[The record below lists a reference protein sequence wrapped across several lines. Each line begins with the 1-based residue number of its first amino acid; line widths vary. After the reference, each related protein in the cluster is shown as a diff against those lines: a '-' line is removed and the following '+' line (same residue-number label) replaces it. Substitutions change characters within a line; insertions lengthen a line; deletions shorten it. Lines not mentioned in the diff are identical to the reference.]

1 MRQILVHL
9 LDRLLIDGLAAQ
21 ILDPPQ
27 QRRRRRSQLMRRL
40 LRQTDPHAVLF
51 VLLRRTEGDVSDE
64 DEEKDDPQLHVRE
77 EVKPFEQ
84 LRLAVEDDV
93 PVFGTPPIVDRLG
106 LVLLRE
112 AVDLAAQPV
121 GMVQHLARH
130 QMRLDDVEPLVG
142 DDEGDVVA
150 VREDAL
156 DERIVDRAAEGV
168 AARLLH
174 GVRPHLDVVL
184 LLLAQVVRHAVGVD
198 QRQQADDHAHGD
210 HHDPVA
216 ERERIAVEQVFQR
229 PACGIGFIFGRYPVR
244 AGCGRTPSR
253 RRAVRRRD
261 APRGPP

>member
-1 MRQILVHL
+1 
-9 LDRLLIDGLAAQ
+9 
-21 ILDPPQ
+21 
-27 QRRRRRSQLMRRL
+27 
-40 LRQTDPHAVLF
+40 
-51 VLLRRTEGDVSDE
+51 
-64 DEEKDDPQLHVRE
+64 
-77 EVKPFEQ
+77 
-84 LRLAVEDDV
+84 
-93 PVFGTPPIVDRLG
+93 
-106 LVLLRE
+106 
-112 AVDLAAQPV
+112 
-121 GMVQHLARH
+121 
-130 QMRLDDVEPLVG
+130 MRLDDVEPLVG

-229 PACGIGFIFGRYPVR
+229 PACHAESGLFSDGILFVQNAGVLLPVVEQCDG
-244 AGCGRTPSR
+244 AMHL
-253 RRAVRRRD
+253 AVLRERMLRNPLRIAVTQD
-261 APRGPP
+261 DGAR